1 MARPH
6 NFMDNYGRPDFKLP
20 YRWNDDTPLSL
31 PLGPKSVFATSPYMI
46 GVIDIRWDNPSIYA
60 ENNGLQVLG
69 VNIYRAYDSP
79 EATYTQLNTS
89 PVGALYYRDQTKEVL
104 VSSEDPVAGGRF
116 IAGTNATGDWI
127 IHTYNKPIIIPS
139 TNGEIAQHPKHVVV
153 RVKPTAID
161 SFQTVPA
168 WRVVGETGEVY
179 LINRKVYNHATNR
192 CDDPILPILS
202 QGGAVTVS
210 YTYING
216 WIQTDINRKI
226 YYKATTVALDP
237 ETNKIIETPMN
248 QVEAVSLYDM
258 ERIDWIWAEAIRR
271 NRWILEQAGERVKVF
286 IRKWAGER
294 CPCWDEQ
301 YKQAKNDDP
310 LCFPAGTNVSM
321 ENGAIKTIEN
331 VTVGDSVLTV
341 DGIKSSVL
349 KTMQRQY
356 HGDLISINTIGKL
369 PFSCTPE
376 HPILVIPKEECFC
389 VRYKKTYN
397 VNKCVPMGKR
407 KCREGKTICEKTMTP
422 VWKEA
427 KELKVGD
434 YVLVPTIPE
443 GSVSVGQD
451 KSFLMGVYLAEGSV
465 SMNGWGTKK
474 NRIRFAL
481 SSSERFFADKIKDTF
496 YRVYGSKLHETIS
509 SKGTGLELYGYSC
522 EAALEL
528 LSNCGSDSHNKKISS
543 VIMSA
548 KKDDLRNLLVGY
560 IMGDGCIN
568 SRKGYKTSTV
578 SKDLAYQIQLIYAK
592 LGMPSVLN
600 KFYHTEKREGWG
612 NGHWYYINEV
622 PSCEAEK
629 LKLLYN
635 KEVSHNVKKKQHKVL
650 NFGQYIGYPIE
661 SIRSQEYSGIVY
673 NMEVDR
679 NNTYLVENC
688 IVHNCYGTGIIG
700 GFEGPYEL
708 LIAPPETEKT
718 VQLMDMGLH
727 VNYDWNTFCGPYPL
741 LNDRDFI
748 VRQNNDR
755 YSIAHVNPQGARG
768 AIFQQ
773 HFMLA
778 PLDQHDIRYKVP
790 INGGLTVLPS
800 WNAYR
805 TDRPTDA
812 SPTIPDKPEVPEQ
825 YQLHGRTVTFE
836 SIVS

>member
-20 YRWNDDTPLSL
+20 YRWNDDTPMSL
-31 PLGPKSVFATSPYMI
+31 PLAPKSVFATSPYMI

-79 EATYTQLNTS
+79 EATYIQLNTS

-127 IHTYNKPIIIPS
+127 IHTYNKPIIIPG
-139 TNGEIAQHPKHVVV
+139 TNGEIAQHPSHVVV
-153 RVKPTAID
+153 QIKPTAID

-301 YKQAKNDDP
+301 YKQGKND
-310 LCFPAGTNVSM
+310 C
-321 ENGAIKTIEN
+321 
-331 VTVGDSVLTV
+331 
-341 DGIKSSVL
+341 GI
-349 KTMQRQY
+349 
-356 HGDLISINTIGKL
+356 
-369 PFSCTPE
+369 
-376 HPILVIPKEECFC
+376 
-389 VRYKKTYN
+389 
-397 VNKCVPMGKR
+397 
-407 KCREGKTICEKTMTP
+407 
-422 VWKEA
+422 
-427 KELKVGD
+427 
-434 YVLVPTIPE
+434 
-443 GSVSVGQD
+443 
-451 KSFLMGVYLAEGSV
+451 
-465 SMNGWGTKK
+465 
-474 NRIRFAL
+474 
-481 SSSERFFADKIKDTF
+481 
-496 YRVYGSKLHETIS
+496 
-509 SKGTGLELYGYSC
+509 
-522 EAALEL
+522 
-528 LSNCGSDSHNKKISS
+528 
-543 VIMSA
+543 
-548 KKDDLRNLLVGY
+548 
-560 IMGDGCIN
+560 
-568 SRKGYKTSTV
+568 
-578 SKDLAYQIQLIYAK
+578 
-592 LGMPSVLN
+592 
-600 KFYHTEKREGWG
+600 
-612 NGHWYYINEV
+612 
-622 PSCEAEK
+622 
-629 LKLLYN
+629 
-635 KEVSHNVKKKQHKVL
+635 
-650 NFGQYIGYPIE
+650 
-661 SIRSQEYSGIVY
+661 
-673 NMEVDR
+673 
-679 NNTYLVENC
+679 
-688 IVHNCYGTGIIG
+688 CYGTGIIG
-700 GFEGPYEL
+700 GYEGSYDII
-708 LIAPPETEKT
+708 IAPPETEKT

-727 VNYDWNTFCGPYPL
+727 INYDWNTWTSAYPL

-755 YSIAHVNPQGARG
+755 YSIAHVNPQGVRG
-768 AIFQQ
+768 TILQQ

-790 INGGLTVLPS
+790 INGGLTVPPS